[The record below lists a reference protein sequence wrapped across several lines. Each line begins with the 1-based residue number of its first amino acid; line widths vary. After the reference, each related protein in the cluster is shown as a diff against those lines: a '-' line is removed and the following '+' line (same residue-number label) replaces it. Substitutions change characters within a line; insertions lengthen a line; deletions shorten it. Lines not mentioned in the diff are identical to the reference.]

1 MADEEETKIPVKA
14 GEFEV
19 GCLYRT
25 NKPFSS
31 RDFEMDAHPRWFLYL
46 GRSDSCDCRVVAYIF
61 SSTTQIHHFMDDG
74 DKKNSPYRKYAKGRY
89 NFTEDCV
96 ICFDDIIDYLGE
108 EDLIVYEPVFID
120 KFDNDELINVYN
132 CILKSN
138 KVKKIAKIDIHNNL
152 SKIGISDLPAPKRK
166 LRYKL

>member
-1 MADEEETKIPVKA
+1 
-14 GEFEV
+14 
-19 GCLYRT
+19 
-25 NKPFSS
+25 
-31 RDFEMDAHPRWFLYL
+31 
-46 GRSDSCDCRVVAYIF
+46 
-61 SSTTQIHHFMDDG
+61 MDDG

-96 ICFDDIIDYLGE
+96 ICFDDIIDYLAE

-152 SKIGISDLPAPKRK
+152 SKIGISDLSAPKRK